1 MKTHVINSKRILN
14 YAFLILGS
22 LFLLLMISCS
32 KEDDSP
38 TPSLEDSEL
47 AESDGVTAE
56 DFEIYEGALG
66 LVYNARNIAKKGYA
80 PTTADLVIIDSQGN
94 DYSQTIDLDP
104 YSFMGRIEI
113 PVEDLTE
120 EAKNELIN
128 GLPVG
133 VVVKGDDGST
143 IFSNSISALSFQ
155 NNPEPTTINVST
167 LTETDENLTL
177 NFNDAEYLFQQVE
190 DDGDLTENALL
201 NNSSQVLYTKLGT
214 PDFQDPDS
222 DYNMKLIPVG
232 SDDSDVF
239 LIQHIASDDLLSADT
254 GILDNGGFIP
264 LIALMPIW
272 SDDTSIAS
280 AMSNDDFHFKINRLE
295 NGVYTIERD
304 GLPIRKYSDTDR
316 LTFTNVSGGTSGLDN
331 IYFRPIATDVNWQ
344 VETIAT
350 SFVAPILPKAQT
362 SFGANSTLTNCTS
375 GGGLSQTVGTTLEE
389 TYEDKIGWSESLSL
403 TTTNSIGVEATLSV
417 GFGASFFGTGAD
429 VNASVTASYDYSRSA
444 TESSSNFGERT
455 VTNTETIFQSTEV
468 TVPPNSAS
476 LIYQVIQFYP
486 NTKVQIAQRLRIRAT
501 NGSGAAINGT
511 NIASQFRF
519 SRFDGVITE
528 VGSDFVE
535 VSLLGTLTLDKVL
548 DTQSTVQEVEPNCN

>member
-38 TPSLEDSEL
+38 TPPPEDSEL

-104 YSFMGRIEI
+104 YSFMGRVEI
-113 PVEDLTE
+113 PVEDLSE

-177 NFNDAEYLFQQVE
+177 NFNDAEYLFQRVE
-190 DDGDLTENALL
+190 DDGDLTDNALR
-201 NNSSQVLYTKLGT
+201 NNSSQTGYTKLGT
-214 PDFQDPDS
+214 PDFQDPHS
-222 DYNMKLIPVG
+222 NYNMKLIPVG

-239 LIQHIASDDLLSADT
+239 LIQHIASDDLLTAA
-254 GILDNGGFIP
+254 GGFLAGFEVAI
-264 LIALMPIW
+264 MPMW

-304 GLPIRKYSDTDR
+304 GLPVRKHSDTDK
-316 LTFTNVSGGTSGLDN
+316 LAFELAFGSTSGLDV

-389 TYEDKIGWSESLSL
+389 TYEDKIGWSESLSI

-417 GFGASFFGTGAD
+417 GFGASFFGTGTD

-476 LIYQVIQFYP
+476 LVYQVIQFYP